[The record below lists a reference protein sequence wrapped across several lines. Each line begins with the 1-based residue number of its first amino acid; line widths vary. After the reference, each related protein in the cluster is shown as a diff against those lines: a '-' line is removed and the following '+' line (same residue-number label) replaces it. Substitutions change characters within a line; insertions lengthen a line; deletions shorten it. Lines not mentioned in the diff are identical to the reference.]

1 MQFFLYEYVLVILY
15 KKYLLLFSK
24 YLLTRFYVFIAVS
37 SDFSIYEDVL
47 VNLYKKISAGF
58 ANIFMKSIP

>member
-1 MQFFLYEYVLVILY
+1 MLYQPIFLIYEY
-15 KKYLLLFSK
+15 
-24 YLLTRFYVFIAVS
+24 
-37 SDFSIYEDVL
+37 VL

>member
-1 MQFFLYEYVLVILY
+1 MHFYLYEYVLVNLY

-24 YLLTRFYVFIAVS
+24 YLLTGFYVFIAVS
-37 SDFSIYEDVL
+37 ANFSICEYVL